1 MAHFSGES
9 LVGIA
14 EFLRA
19 GRIDEWN
26 SAGRSLVGELPD
38 RSSLHGWRRRERQ
51 SRSSNLG
58 STAQRQTICMK
69 RHRFRVARSTACVC
83 GVLRVDLTS
92 RIPQALASAEGQQS
106 MPGLRRARVHSFCNT
121 DCQLKVKES
130 TNEWGSCRIGHR
142 CTAGGGGSG
151 SHAHR
156 TWGRRRN
163 ARRYA

>member
-1 MAHFSGES
+1 MAHFSCES

-58 STAQRQTICMK
+58 SMAQRQTICMK
-69 RHRFRVARSTACVC
+69 RHRFQVARSTACVC

-92 RIPQALASAEGQQS
+92 RIPQARAPAEGQQS
-106 MPGLRRARVHSFCNT
+106 TPGLRRARVRSFCNT

-130 TNEWGSCRIGHR
+130 TNECVETG
-142 CTAGGGGSG
+142 
-151 SHAHR
+151 HAHR
-156 TWGRRRN
+156 LPRCISTRCAQR
-163 ARRYA
+163 